1 MRERETCRYDQIRGR
16 KRDTERERVSAHSI
30 GAAGKNNAG
39 PVVVPAVMV
48 VVEAVASE

>member
-1 MRERETCRYDQIRGR
+1 MQIRS
-16 KRDTERERVSAHSI
+16 DTRQKERHRERERVSAHSI

>member
-1 MRERETCRYDQIRGR
+1 MRERERHADTIRYEAERER
-16 KRDTERERVSAHSI
+16 ERERVSAHSI

-39 PVVVPAVMV
+39 AVVVPAVMV